1 MNYQENPMSKYV
13 QMAAVAVAVLAGAL
27 WSGEAHAQSCNL
39 ATNGSFE
46 SPNIQTEPQR
56 PGENTAFVNGYA
68 VWRTTTY
75 PLDGW
80 QTVSGTVDM
89 LRYFNNASDGLQS
102 IDLWGTAAAT
112 IRQTFTGLTPGRQYS
127 FSVDYSGLTAADSIG
142 TVQLGNGVGATPV
155 TLATLQAAA
164 DAVSNGNAGIPNTP
178 SYTVTWRTYQHTF
191 TAVGTEA
198 TVQFVNRAAPSAFN
212 TGLFIDNFSFA
223 GVGPCETDLAITKT
237 DGVATYTPGLDAT
250 YTIVVTNN
258 GSEPVTGAQISDP
271 LPNGI
276 TQASWT
282 CGNATGGGVCGVAS
296 GTGAINTT
304 ANLPAGAS
312 VTYRLS
318 IGIPASY
325 SGNLTNTATVTAPTG
340 VTDTEPANN
349 TASDTNT
356 MESPPTSSACSPVR
370 IVGDTT
376 FNLAPFTTTGTV
388 QKSGAPNG
396 WNPDSPWST
405 FGGNYTIRWT
415 FSQPVPANW
424 IRFAVSDV
432 GAPGYETTPARFT
445 VGLGA
450 GSAATLADFSFVA
463 GWHPTFTDLDYNAS
477 TGVMSFNPSG
487 DVKQAGA
494 LQGNSTDTVTSIT
507 ITASNV
513 NTGDHII
520 NALYVRP
527 ACMTVQ
533 KASEGTTGSFAINM
547 TNVTQADGTV
557 VPSTT
562 LTTTTPG
569 TAVSSPAYKSLSGT
583 AATLSEVVPAGW
595 GITSAVCTDQNAGTT
610 GNPTVIS
617 TFASPTLTIPA
628 ANVRPEADIVCRFD
642 NGSLPTISLLK
653 ITSQMAGGPFE
664 FTLGNTTVA
673 SPAPVSTADG
683 GIPVAVDGDP
693 GTGTDFKV
701 SSLGADVTIDESNLP
716 AGWAIDGATCTD
728 AGGALVGSL
737 AGGRYTIPS
746 ASITMGQTFNCS
758 FVNEPTT
765 NLRID
770 KIVAPETVRPGDT
783 VTYTITASNDGP
795 GSGDDAVV
803 ADPPVAGVDC
813 TGAALTC
820 NASGGAVCPASLD
833 VAVFQ
838 STGLTIPAFPAG
850 GSLQFGMACTVTA
863 TGL

>member
-1 MNYQENPMSKYV
+1 MKCQQGLMGRYA

-27 WSGEAHAQSCNL
+27 WSGDAHAQSCNL

-112 IRQTFTGLTPGRQYS
+112 IRQIFTGLTPGRQYS

-212 TGLFIDNFSFA
+212 TGLFVDNFSFA

-325 SGNLTNTATVTAPTG
+325 SGNLTNTATVTAPIG

-370 IVGDTT
+370 VLGNVGTPFAFHPFGVNVTMTRTGNWQANTYWTT
-376 FNLAPFTTTGTV
+376 
-388 QKSGAPNG
+388 S
-396 WNPDSPWST
+396 
-405 FGGNYTIRWT
+405 GGNFTVTWA
-415 FSQPVPANW
+415 FSQPIPANW
-424 IRFAVSDV
+424 IRFLTSDY
-432 GAPGYETTPARFT
+432 GAAEYQTQTPPT
-445 VGLGA
+445 VQITLGG
-450 GSAATLADFSFVA
+450 GSSATPADFSRIEGELSWTPA
-463 GWHPTFTDLDYNAS
+463 
-477 TGVMSFNPSG
+477 TGTLAYDRTGPLRQQAVM
-487 DVKQAGA
+487 
-494 LQGNSTDTVTSIT
+494 QGNSIRTVTSVTLTTSNLMSGDFIN
-507 ITASNV
+507 TALFS
-513 NTGDHII
+513 
-520 NALYVRP
+520 RP
-527 ACMTVQ
+527 ACMTAQ
-533 KASEGTTGSFAINM
+533 KVSEGGAGSFTINM
-547 TNVTQADGTV
+547 TNVTQADGTA

-562 LTTTTPG
+562 LTTIEPG
-569 TAVSSPAYKSLSGT
+569 TAVSSSAYKSIPGT
-583 AATLSEVVPAGW
+583 ATTLSEVVPAGW

-617 TFASPTLTIPA
+617 AFATPTLTIPA

-642 NGSLPTISLLK
+642 NGPLPTISLSK
-653 ITSQMAGGPFE
+653 ITSQIAGGPFG

-673 SPAPVSTADG
+673 SPAPVSTSAG
-683 GIPVAVDGDP
+683 GDTVAVDGDP
-693 GTGTDFKV
+693 DAGTAFRV
-701 SSLGADVTIDESNLP
+701 SSLGADVTIEESSLP
-716 AGWAIDGATCTD
+716 AGWALDGATCTD
-728 AGGALVGSL
+728 AGGASVGGL
-737 AGGRYTIPS
+737 AGRRYTIPS

-813 TGAALTC
+813 TAAALTC

-850 GSLQFGMACTVTA
+850 GSLQFDMACTVTA